1 LEPGLVFGV
10 IFRYTI
16 SSNLTEDKKEMPVET
31 LHTCT
36 QCSNTAAEVKS
47 LIKMNNGDCLCGECI
62 TEMKDMVTQ
71 IEQASASAAQRLD
84 SKLLTPK
91 QLVAILDQYVIGQ
104 ADAKKTLSLAVYN
117 HYKRLDS
124 QSTVEISKSNIL
136 MVGPTGTGKTLLA
149 QTLARYLNVPFTI
162 ADATSL
168 TQAGY
173 VGDDVETILQR
184 LLQAA
189 DGDIEK
195 AERGIVFID
204 EVDKLAKAS
213 AGPSVTRDVSGEGV
227 QQSLLKLIEGTRVS
241 VPVTGNRKQ
250 PGGAVNY
257 LDTKNILFIC
267 AGAFVHLLA
276 ELEAPSGPRGIGFFA
291 QDPAAAAQPDM
302 TDLLVKN
309 GMIPEF
315 VGRLPVVTT
324 LTALSAEDLERIL
337 VEPKNAVVRQ
347 MEALFAMDDA
357 ELHFADGA
365 LSAVAKKAFAV
376 KTGARGARGVLEGL
390 LKEAQY
396 EVPGTTGAAIYVSA
410 ELEVSIEYPAIAAC
424 G

>member
-1 LEPGLVFGV
+1 MEALHKCVQCD
-10 IFRYTI
+10 
-16 SSNLTEDKKEMPVET
+16 NTEADV
-31 LHTCT
+31 
-36 QCSNTAAEVKS
+36 SS
-47 LIKMNNGDCLCGECI
+47 LIKMAHGDCLCGECI
-62 TEMKDMVTQ
+62 TELKALVTK
-71 IEQASASAAQRLD
+71 IEQEAALAKRVGV
-84 SKLLTPK
+84 KPLTPK
-91 QLVAILDQYVIGQ
+91 QLVEILDQYVIGQ
-104 ADAKKTLSLAVYN
+104 SEAKKTLAIAVYN

-124 QSTVEISKSNIL
+124 GSSVEISKSNIL
-136 MVGPTGTGKTLLA
+136 MMGPTGTGKTLLA
-149 QTLARYLNVPFTI
+149 QTLARFLDVPFTI

-173 VGDDVETILQR
+173 VGDDPETILQR

-204 EVDKLAKAS
+204 EIDKLSKAS

-227 QQSLLKLIEGTRVS
+227 QQALLKLIEGTRVS

-250 PGGAVNY
+250 PGAAVTY

-267 AGAFVHLLA
+267 AGAFVSLLT
-276 ELEAPSGPRGIGFFA
+276 ELETPSEQRGIGFFA
-291 QDPAAAAQPDM
+291 QDPATAAKAEM

-315 VGRLPVVTT
+315 VGRLPVIAT
-324 LTALSAEDLERIL
+324 LTALDVADLERIL

-357 ELHFADGA
+357 ELRFEEGA
-365 LSAVAKKAFAV
+365 LTTVAKKALAV
-376 KTGARGARGVLEGL
+376 KTGARGARGVLESL

-396 EVPGTTGAAIYVSA
+396 EVPGTSGAIVHISS
-410 ELEVSIEYPAIAAC
+410 ELGVSIEYPEIAMAA
-424 G
+424 